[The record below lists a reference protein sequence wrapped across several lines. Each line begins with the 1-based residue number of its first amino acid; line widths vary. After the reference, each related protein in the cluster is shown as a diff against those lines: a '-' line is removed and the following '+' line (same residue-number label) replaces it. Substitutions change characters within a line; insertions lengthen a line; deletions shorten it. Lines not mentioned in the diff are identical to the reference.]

1 MLRELEYL
9 ISLCLNSSEEPI
21 GAESILSPYRQRLS
35 AEPWRGEG
43 LYLVALFTFLT
54 YIRVCPVD
62 PRYGSCVSKLNQH
75 EDKIEDLY
83 ALFDELKT
91 KKFKWRRSY
100 VELIEKVMKFLAEN
114 PEIIARIG
122 TTIEDVD
129 VALDQ
134 IQAGK
139 PDLNNDG
146 KVSNLEKLLYETIG
160 FLMKKEKLWFIIT
173 HAVMLLGGCGLGLYL
188 GSIL

>member
-1 MLRELEYL
+1 MDSSHGVGCLSEKPKTVLDIMNGLTERLDSLEK
-9 ISLCLNSSEEPI
+9 SLKDLPCEYNLEWIKQLHNEN
-21 GAESILSPYRQRLS
+21 
-35 AEPWRGEG
+35 EG
-43 LYLVALFTFLT
+43 LACV
-54 YIRVCPVD
+54 
-62 PRYGSCVSKLNQH
+62 YGDAYVSKLNQH